1 MEASS
6 PRRSLQERFEST
18 PFGRLLISVFILSV
32 FVALLTA
39 NLPVSRLQNL
49 LTRADHHYVYALGFD
64 QSWGVF
70 APDPRQQ
77 TIDVTAHV
85 TFEDGSKATWRV
97 PRRDPVVGEYT
108 DYRWLKWAE
117 YVVSPIHSDL
127 WNPIAAYVARQYA
140 TPNHRPREVRLTNRA
155 KLLEPP
161 GQKTRDQPLVQE
173 RTIAT
178 VKITDEMLRGS

>member
-1 MEASS
+1 MEATS

-18 PFGRLLISVFILSV
+18 TLGRVVISVFILAV

-49 LTRADHHYVYALGFD
+49 LTRADHHFVFALGFD

-85 TFEDGSKATWRV
+85 TFDDGSRATWHV

-127 WNPIAAYVARQYA
+127 W
-140 TPNHRPREVRLTNRA
+140 
-155 KLLEPP
+155 
-161 GQKTRDQPLVQE
+161 
-173 RTIAT
+173 
-178 VKITDEMLRGS
+178 

>member
-18 PFGRLLISVFILSV
+18 TLGRVVISVFILAV

-49 LTRADHHYVYALGFD
+49 LTRADHQFVYALGFD

-77 TIDVTAHV
+77 TIDVTAHI
-85 TFEDGSKATWRV
+85 TFEDGSKATWKV
-97 PRRDPVVGEYT
+97 PRRDPVFGEYT

-117 YVVSPIHSDL
+117 YVVSPIHSEL

-140 TPNHRPREVRLTNRA
+140 TPSHRPREVRLTNRA
-155 KLLEPP
+155 KLLVPP
-161 GQKTRDQPLVQE
+161 GQKTRDQLLVQE

-178 VKITDEMLRGS
+178 VKITDQMLRG